1 MMFMFVVVAAAAQ
14 QLSISGSAARLL
26 SKQRSDVTNVPP
38 VASFDWTRSFV
49 MGQEQD
55 DASQTDISPVGLC
68 ELALNRCDLYLVSHN

>member
-26 SKQRSDVTNVPP
+26 SKQRSDVTHAPP
-38 VASFDWTRSFV
+38 IASFDWTRSFV

-55 DASQTDISPVGLC
+55 DASQTDISPVSLF
-68 ELALNRCDLYLVSHN
+68 ELALKRCGLYLVSHN

>member
-1 MMFMFVVVAAAAQ
+1 MFILVVVVAAAAQ

-68 ELALNRCDLYLVSHN
+68 ELALTRCGLYLVSHN